1 MSEPFSEELLSAYV
15 DGELPPQVRA
25 AVDRW
30 LEKSP
35 EARQQVE
42 DFRRLSRLFGD
53 LPRTELPQEFAA
65 EVLQVAER
73 RMLLPD
79 AAAARGRRRILRW
92 ALVVAAPTA
101 VAAGLLL
108 ILKISNRDDAVR
120 NQPVIVA
127 DRNREPATV
136 AFRDAARPSNSDERA
151 KRPGDGEPSDALV
164 AQLEPRSRE
173 AGRPLGGEGA
183 GAPPSAPAGGM
194 GGGAKSGTAGPA
206 TAGSKLAAAAA
217 PGGPSSNNETEAQL
231 LAINQAM
238 QEIRESGAEGKLL
251 SVVRVVVVDR
261 AEGLVLLQKA
271 FAANNIR
278 IETGETTQGKAA
290 DEAKPVAEANEEG
303 LYIEAQAD
311 ELIAG
316 FETYL
321 ARAHPGSRVF
331 VEESI
336 ELAALDAQS
345 QKQFQLGDREQ
356 FGNELRRGDDAAK
369 SPGDAPAG
377 AKPAVSRAA
386 RSATDAVPDSKPDAA
401 DAKHTNKPS
410 QPAEPRKKSPSIAKP
425 RSNQR
430 PGLDKETVEKHSR
443 VAPPDDKDS
452 DAKDKDA
459 DASPETNQMANNGRQ
474 MVVPAVPP
482 AIQSRART
490 STTTNS
496 QAARNLAASRRQ
508 SSPAAEGKPT
518 EAKSRD
524 ENPVAHDNEKLDE
537 PAPALVRMLIVIEHE
552 PQQPAAPAAKKGP
565 GGGAS

>member
-35 EARQQVE
+35 EAQQQVE

-65 EVLQVAER
+65 EVLQLAER

-79 AAAARGRRRILRW
+79 AAAARGRRRFLRW
-92 ALVVAAPTA
+92 AMAVAAPTA

-108 ILKISNRDDAVR
+108 FLKISNRDDAVR
-120 NQPVIVA
+120 NHIA
-127 DRNREPATV
+127 NRN
-136 AFRDAARPSNSDERA
+136 NSDERA

-164 AQLEPRSRE
+164 AQLEPRLRE
-173 AGRPLGGEGA
+173 AGRPLEGEGA
-183 GAPPSAPAGGM
+183 GALPPSAPAGGM
-194 GGGAKSGTAGPA
+194 GGGAKSGAAGPA
-206 TAGSKLAAAAA
+206 AAGSKLSAAAVLGA
-217 PGGPSSNNETEAQL
+217 PSSANNETDAQL

-238 QEIRESGAEGKLL
+238 QEIRASGAEDKLL

-278 IETGETTQGKAA
+278 VETREATQDKAA
-290 DEAKPVAEANEEG
+290 DEAKPVAEANQEG

-311 ELIAG
+311 DVIAG

-321 ARAHPGSRVF
+321 ARAHPGSRVV

-336 ELAALDAQS
+336 ELAALDERS
-345 QKQFQLGDREQ
+345 QKQFQLADREQ
-356 FGNELRRGDDAAK
+356 LRNELRRGDDAAK
-369 SPGDAPAG
+369 SPGDGDAPTG
-377 AKPAVSRAA
+377 AKPAASRAA
-386 RSATDAVPDSKPDAA
+386 RPATDAVPDSKPEAA
-401 DAKHTNKPS
+401 DAKQTNKPT
-410 QPAEPRKKSPSIAKP
+410 QPAEPRKKSPSIAKS

-430 PGLDKETVEKHSR
+430 PGLDKGIVEKLSS
-443 VAPPDDKDS
+443 VAVPNEDDS
-452 DAKDKDA
+452 GAKDKDA
-459 DASPETNQMANNGRQ
+459 DASPEANQTANYARQ
-474 MVVPAVPP
+474 MVVPLVPP
-482 AIQSRART
+482 AIQYRGRSA
-490 STTTNS
+490 TTTNS
-496 QAARNLAASRRQ
+496 QAARNPTASRPQ
-508 SSPAAEGKPT
+508 SSPAAEGKST
-518 EAKSRD
+518 EVKLRD

-552 PQQPAAPAAKKGP
+552 PQQPDVPAAKKGP